1 MECEENKKRFLLNK
15 LLIFLGI
22 TCLVLCTLI
31 IWLCLDKTE
40 ISIFAQ
46 NADYIKE
53 NYASTEDT
61 SSTNTWDISENGDGS
76 VIATLDNNGVLTIS
90 GTGNMKDWKGVACS
104 PWVNCVEK
112 VKIENGITNIGD
124 YAFSV
129 CYTLRTIEISES
141 VKSIGND
148 AFWLCGL
155 LEIEIPYS
163 VTNIKGSS
171 PFSGCFNL
179 ERIIVDENNIN
190 YMDDKG
196 VLYSKDGSTIIR
208 YPETKMEKEY
218 KILEGV
224 TNIASC
230 AFDRC
235 EYLRSIE
242 IPKSVSQIGDS
253 PFRDCISLTSINVS
267 KNNMFFADYDGV
279 LYTKDGKEIIK
290 YPQGRVDTE
299 YAILKGTTIIGDEAF
314 YNCTGLINIEIPES
328 VINIGSGA
336 FELCE
341 NLTNLELPDGVTS
354 IGWRAFSDCRITNVY
369 GENEII
375 EEPNILK
382 RLKDPNDVLYAEY
395 DIKLYNCTIENHE
408 IKFIDKTIEATIEV
422 GNGLTYNYCLDSNL
436 WDLSKNGDGSVTAAL
451 SKDGTLTIS
460 GNGDMADFEN
470 DCSIIGLYGNLIKKV
485 IIENGVT
492 SIGSYAFG
500 MNRRLMYLTEP
511 KFGVWAN
518 CIKSIEI
525 PSSVTSIGMAA
536 FDACVSLA
544 SIKVDESNTIYK
556 DEKGVLYTKDG
567 SEILRYPRGKDE
579 TQYSIINGVEI
590 IGYCAFSGSE
600 SLTSIEMPEGVLR
613 IEPGAFYGC
622 YSLNSI
628 EIPSSVTSIGHS
640 AFDGCESLTSIEIPN
655 RVTSIGYYVF
665 AGCESL
671 EKIYI
676 PESVIEICEGAFSCC
691 DKVTIICYKE
701 STAKTYAQEEGIKY
715 LIIMDEINPK
725 TTVEQL
731 SKSIG
736 SQEQNEIKDKNGEI
750 ITNTAYVTTGSTV
763 QMSNGESYI
772 IIVTGDADG
781 DGQADIKDILSINK
795 HRLKK
800 ASLALEY
807 LLAADVNDDEKADIK
822 DILQINKF
830 RLGKIQTL

>member
-31 IWLCLDKTE
+31 IWLCLDKAE
-40 ISIFAQ
+40 ISFLSQ
-46 NADYIKE
+46 GADYIKE
-53 NYASTEDT
+53 NYASTEEI
-61 SSTNTWDISENGDGS
+61 SNTKIWDISEYEDGS

-90 GTGNMKDWKGVACS
+90 GAGNMKDWKGVQCS
-104 PWVNCVEK
+104 PWGNSAEK
-112 VKIENGITNIGD
+112 VIIENGITNIGD
-124 YAFSV
+124 YAFSI
-129 CYTLRTIEISES
+129 CYNLRTIEIPES
-141 VKSIGND
+141 VKSIGD
-148 AFWLCGL
+148 GAFLECGL
-155 LEIEIPYS
+155 EEIEIPYS
-163 VTNIKGSS
+163 VTDIKDT
-171 PFSGCFNL
+171 FRTCYEL
-179 ERIIVDENNIN
+179 RRIIVDENNIN
-190 YMDDKG
+190 YMDDNG
-196 VLYSKDGSTIIR
+196 VLYSKDGSTIIT
-208 YPETKMEKEY
+208 YPDGKIEKEY

-224 TNIASC
+224 TNIASW
-230 AFDRC
+230 AFDGC

-242 IPKSVSQIGDS
+242 IPKSVSQIGES

-354 IGWRAFSDCRITNVY
+354 IGWCAFSDCRITNVY

-395 DIKLYNCTIENHE
+395 DIKLYNCTIENHK
-408 IKFIDKTIEATIEV
+408 INFIDKTTEATIMMYD
-422 GNGLTYNYCLDSNL
+422 GIFGLTYNYCLDSNL
-436 WDLSKNGDGSVTAAL
+436 WDVSKSGDGSVIASL

-492 SIGSYAFG
+492 SIGSRAFG
-500 MNRRLMYLTEP
+500 MNRGVMNIITGP

-525 PSSVTSIGMAA
+525 PSSVTSIGMDA
-536 FDACVSLA
+536 FADCVSLA
-544 SIKVDESNTIYK
+544 SIKVDENNTIYK
-556 DEKGVLYTKDG
+556 DDNGVLYSKDG
-567 SEILRYPRGKDE
+567 TEIIACPEGKDV
-579 TQYSIINGVEI
+579 TVKILDGVI
-590 IGYCAFSGSE
+590 RIGE
-600 SLTSIEMPEGVLR
+600 
-613 IEPGAFYGC
+613 GAFYSC
-622 YSLNSI
+622 KNLLSI

-640 AFDGCESLTSIEIPN
+640 AFYGCESLTSIEIPN

-665 AGCESL
+665 AGCGSL

-701 STAKTYAQEEGIKY
+701 SIAKTYAQEEGIKY

-736 SQEQNEIKDKNGEI
+736 SQEQSEIKDKNGEI

-763 QMSNGESYI
+763 QVSNGESYI

-781 DGQADIKDILSINK
+781 DGQADIKDILAINK

-830 RLGKIQTL
+830 RLGKIQIL